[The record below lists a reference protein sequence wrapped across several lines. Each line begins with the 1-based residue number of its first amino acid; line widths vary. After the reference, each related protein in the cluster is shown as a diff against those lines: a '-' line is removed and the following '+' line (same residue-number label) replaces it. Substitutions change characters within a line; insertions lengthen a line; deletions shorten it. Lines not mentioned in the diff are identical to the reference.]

1 MTTLELVLELEI
13 LTVTPHIIK
22 FIREDQISIPTLS
35 IVQSCRRISLQ
46 KDLFFIFLLIAVF
59 Y

>member
-22 FIREDQISIPTLS
+22 FIRGNQMSIPTLS
-35 IVQSCRRISLQ
+35 MVQSCGRTPLQ
-46 KDLFFIFLLIAVF
+46 SDLFFIFLSIAVF